1 MSTTTR
7 RERER
12 ASVRERLLSVALELL
27 ERDGPAALTIRRIA
41 ADVDYAPPIVYQHF
55 ANKDALLLALIEVGY
70 ARLVD
75 HLRAG
80 AGSGSGEQRVLAG
93 TRAYVQ
99 FAATSPHLFTL
110 MNATTVDSHERYR
123 AAAGASEFVVETLI
137 GWATENGITLADPQ
151 EACEIAWGTLLGM
164 AHLGLLGT
172 VGPDRAADLAE
183 QAMRALLAGWRT
195 AGR

>member
-1 MSTTTR
+1 
-7 RERER
+7 
-12 ASVRERLLSVALELL
+12 
-27 ERDGPAALTIRRIA
+27 
-41 ADVDYAPPIVYQHF
+41 
-55 ANKDALLLALIEVGY
+55 
-70 ARLVD
+70 
-75 HLRAG
+75 
-80 AGSGSGEQRVLAG
+80 
-93 TRAYVQ
+93 
-99 FAATSPHLFTL
+99 